1 MSAYSSINHE
11 VMIDTVKQYE
21 SRPELKDAVKDSI
34 ARQYLVRH
42 EDVIVHSPSSLSKTQ
57 YIVSPKRSLE
67 AAGGYPGKKVA
78 VLNFANNHDVG
89 GAPFS
94 SGAQEES
101 ICRCSTLYPC
111 LQAMWVPFYKK
122 HQDLYN
128 KGIIDHVGND
138 DLIYTPDV
146 VVFKTDERTD
156 PVYPRM
162 MPQDRWF
169 KVDIITCAAPELR
182 NGPMPHDYENIM
194 KSRMRKILDVAA
206 AENVE
211 VLILGAWGCGAFM
224 NPTDVV
230 ARLFHELLPDYDFE
244 TVEFALSKDGESVF
258 HKEFAS
264 EPKVE
269 PTHQPEAPGDT
280 VKETIISLLKAT
292 GRENVDKMISWMES
306 NSFFDASASV
316 SKHNAFRGG
325 LAKHSL
331 EVYREAMKLN
341 ETMKLPDTSVTL
353 CALLHDV
360 CKADQYYVDDAG
372 IPRCNKMNISKG
384 HGRRS
389 MFIVLR
395 AGLPL
400 NYDEAMAI
408 WWHMGPYEGSVKYHQ
423 KEYNE
428 SLSIDLCNLIRK
440 ADGTAAMKA
449 MPSAGTAK

>member
-1 MSAYSSINHE
+1 MSAYSSINHK
-11 VMIDTVKQYE
+11 VMVDTIKQYE
-21 SRPELKDAVKDSI
+21 SKTELSDAVKNSI
-34 ARQYLVRH
+34 AKQYLVRH
-42 EDVIVHSPSSLSKTQ
+42 EDVIVHSPVRQSKTQ

-67 AAGGYPGKKVA
+67 AA
-78 VLNFANNHDVG
+78 
-89 GAPFS
+89 S
-94 SGAQEES
+94 
-101 ICRCSTLYPC
+101 
-111 LQAMWVPFYKK
+111 
-122 HQDLYN
+122 
-128 KGIIDHVGND
+128 D
-138 DLIYTPDV
+138 D
-146 VVFKTDERTD
+146 
-156 PVYPRM
+156 
-162 MPQDRWF
+162 
-169 KVDIITCAAPELR
+169 
-182 NGPMPHDYENIM
+182 G
-194 KSRMRKILDVAA
+194 
-206 AENVE
+206 
-211 VLILGAWGCGAFM
+211 
-224 NPTDVV
+224 
-230 ARLFHELLPDYDFE
+230 FE
-244 TVEFALSKDGESVF
+244 TVEFAMSEDGESIF
-258 HKEFAS
+258 HREFAS

-292 GRENVDKMISWMES
+292 GRENVDKMLSWMES

-372 IPRCNKMNISKG
+372 IPRFNKMNISKG

-408 WWHMGPYEGSVKYHQ
+408 WWHMGTYEKSIKYHQ
-423 KEYNE
+423 IEYNE
-428 SLSIDLCNLIRK
+428 SLNIDLCNLIRE
-440 ADGTAAMKA
+440 ADGTAARKA